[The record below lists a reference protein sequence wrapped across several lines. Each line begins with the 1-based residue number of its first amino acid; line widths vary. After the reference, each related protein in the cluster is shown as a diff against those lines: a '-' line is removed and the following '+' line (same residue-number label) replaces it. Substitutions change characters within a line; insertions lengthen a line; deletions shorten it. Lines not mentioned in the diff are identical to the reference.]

1 LETDR
6 FRIKGNASDYFAIGN
21 VYDGSF
27 QLGYLKHYI
36 KAVDEGVYN
45 RYRDFLERINQ
56 DDIMP

>member
-1 LETDR
+1 METDR
-6 FRIKGNASDYFAIGN
+6 FRKMGNASDYLAIRN

-27 QLGYLKHYI
+27 QLGYLKHYV

-56 DDIMP
+56 EDIMP

>member
-1 LETDR
+1 M
-6 FRIKGNASDYFAIGN
+6 GNASDYFAIGN